1 MSEGYSAIVF
11 GEELLSYS
19 FPGDHPMHRRRLE
32 PFWKELERLIKDNKV
47 KIFSPHSAKESELL
61 LFHTEEYIN
70 FVKKKSK
77 EGIGFL
83 DYGDTPAYSGC
94 FEAASYV
101 VGATLRGL
109 ELIFKE
115 NYKHVFVP
123 MAGLHHAKRNSAS
136 GFCIFNDIGIAI
148 NKARKDYGIKEIL
161 YIDIDAHHGDGVFYE
176 FLSDPYLYIADIHED
191 GRFLYPGTGGR
202 HERGDKDAFGT
213 KLNIP
218 LLPGSSDEDL
228 LNALKEIEDF
238 SMEFKTELII
248 LQAGV
253 DGIQNDPITHLNY
266 TYDGYEKF
274 ISGIHK
280 LSHRICD
287 GRLLVLGGGGY
298 NPENT
303 KNGWLRVVYV
313 INHEIE

>member
-1 MSEGYSAIVF
+1 MSEGYSAVIF
-11 GEELLSYS
+11 GEELLNYS
-19 FPGDHPMHRRRLE
+19 FPGDHPMNRKRLE
-32 PFWKELERLIKDNKV
+32 SFWNEFRKIIEEKKIKVFPPNL
-47 KIFSPHSAKESELL
+47 AKESDLL
-61 LFHTEEYIN
+61 LFHTKDYVD
-70 FVKKKSK
+70 FVKRKSK
-77 EGIGFL
+77 EGTGFL
-83 DYGDTPAYSGC
+83 DYGDTPAYPGC
-94 FEAASYV
+94 FESASYV
-101 VGATLRGL
+101 VGATLKGL

-123 MAGLHHAKRNSAS
+123 MAGLHHARRDRAS
-136 GFCIFNDIGIAI
+136 GFCIFNDIGVAI
-148 NKARKDYGIKEIL
+148 NKARMEYGVREIL
-161 YIDIDAHHGDGVFYE
+161 YVDIDAHHGDGVFYE
-176 FLSDPYLYIADIHED
+176 FLEDPFLYIVDIHED

-228 LNALKEIEDF
+228 LSALKEVEDF
-238 SMEFKTELII
+238 SMEFKTELVI

-274 ISGIHK
+274 ISGIHNLAHK
-280 LSHRICD
+280 ICD
-287 GRLLVLGGGGY
+287 GRLLILGGGGY

-303 KNGWLRVVYV
+303 KNGWLRILKV
-313 INHEIE
+313 INEDI